1 VRYQLICEGACNGYQ
16 TEVLDREIQQAMK
29 GRGGG
34 SEMTGDESLWRHLRQ
49 LRHTPH
55 VLVNDR
61 TASCVVCGRRRRYG
75 ASEVPES
82 TTAVWAEAPPHT
94 LGQTEPDHSS
104 AA

>member
-1 VRYQLICEGACNGYQ
+1 MRYQLICEGVCNGYQ
-16 TEVLDREIQQAMK
+16 TEVLDQEIQQAAK
-29 GRGGG
+29 VRGGG
-34 SEMTGDESLWRHLRQ
+34 SEVTGDESLWRHLRQ

-61 TASCVVCGRRRRYG
+61 SADCVVCGRRRRYG

-82 TTAVWAEAPPHT
+82 VTAGWAEGPSHT
-94 LGQTEPDHSS
+94 PDQTEPDHIS